1 MALFITDPNTEGT
14 PTIIESALFSGA
26 VIIVQV
32 NKIVEQ
38 FRRLDIPAQWVEFII
53 ESPKTSQ

>member
-14 PTIIESALFSGA
+14 PTIIEAALFSGA

>member
-14 PTIIESALFSGA
+14 PTIIEAALFSRA

>member
-1 MALFITDPNTEGT
+1 MAIFITDLNTAGR
-14 PTIIESALFSGA
+14 PTIIEAALFSGA